1 MLNYPVILQ
10 VACALATLN
19 NPNHLQ
25 HSKLIGIMSLI
36 RGSPCGPAQALF
48 KMTYSQFV
56 SRLPPSCNSNYLGYL
71 SPRVLEVAN

>member
-10 VACALATLN
+10 VACALATPN

-25 HSKLIGIMSLI
+25 HCKLIGIMSLS
-36 RGSPCGPAQALF
+36 SPYGPAQALF
-48 KMTYSQFV
+48 KMVYNQFV
-56 SRLPPSCNSNYLGYL
+56 FRLPPSCNSNYLGYL